1 VLKAIEEISATKK
14 RLKIEIPA
22 EIVEGELQK
31 ALKEIQKKAK
41 IPGFRPGKTPL
52 SIIEKKFGK
61 DAESDVL
68 ERLVS
73 ESYNKAVKEAKLNLC
88 CLQWL
93 KMQLI

>member
-41 IPGFRPGKTPL
+41 IQDSDLVKHLFNYL
-52 SIIEKKFGK
+52 KKIWQ
-61 DAESDVL
+61 
-68 ERLVS
+68 R
-73 ESYNKAVKEAKLNLC
+73 C
-88 CLQWL
+88 
-93 KMQLI
+93 

>member
-14 RLKIEIPA
+14 DKIEIPA

-52 SIIEKKFGK
+52 SIIEKN
-61 DAESDVL
+61 L
-68 ERLVS
+68 
-73 ESYNKAVKEAKLNLC
+73 AKMLNLMF
-88 CLQWL
+88 L
-93 KMQLI
+93 KGLFQNPIIKRLKRQN